1 MGVPAQELRP
11 VWQRLGRTIDP
22 TAVAEVLESL
32 HVGAA
37 ARVSKE
43 DAAPAPEVGASS
55 SGEAFEENVG
65 AEQDE
70 DERVQ
75 LSLSIDGMLANGL
88 GDAIVTCGAVGA
100 NGRCCSTLAGVHS
113 RVHGS
118 AYPRVGYRRQNRAR
132 RTFLSGESDDARQA
146 VASPS
151 MPPSPPSSPMPLPPL
166 SLPPRRSRR
175 RGGAA
180 PTCALVA
187 VSVAS

>member
-22 TAVAEVLESL
+22 TAVAEALESL

-37 ARVSKE
+37 APVSKE

-75 LSLSIDGMLANGL
+75 VSA
-88 GDAIVTCGAVGA
+88 
-100 NGRCCSTLAGVHS
+100 GRA
-113 RVHGS
+113 
-118 AYPRVGYRRQNRAR
+118 RVGCPFNGAIQWATSCIDSAAALPAAVFVHRR
-132 RTFLSGESDDARQA
+132 DACEW
-146 VASPS
+146 
-151 MPPSPPSSPMPLPPL
+151 
-166 SLPPRRSRR
+166 SR
-175 RGGAA
+175 
-180 PTCALVA
+180 
-187 VSVAS
+187 

>member
-70 DERVQ
+70 D
-75 LSLSIDGMLANGL
+75 
-88 GDAIVTCGAVGA
+88 
-100 NGRCCSTLAGVHS
+100 
-113 RVHGS
+113 
-118 AYPRVGYRRQNRAR
+118 
-132 RTFLSGESDDARQA
+132 
-146 VASPS
+146 
-151 MPPSPPSSPMPLPPL
+151 
-166 SLPPRRSRR
+166 
-175 RGGAA
+175 
-180 PTCALVA
+180 
-187 VSVAS
+187 